1 MMAACILCG
10 SCTNSQQ
17 PSHPSH
23 PTDTLTELVRSRAC
37 HGPIAWRALMAWDQ
51 PTVPVCRT
59 CFHQLRRI
67 KPRRKDKQPLPLD
80 AAVLQTVVP
89 GTMRQQDSRTRE
101 RICAALRSPGNA
113 YSRTFEALASLLEEE
128 EEGMA
133 LDQDQHR
140 EIKTEEQEEEE
151 GSSSSLVETPTANDE
166 GTTGSARPAPAAMMM
181 SGEETAAAS
190 AMMAM
195 AAQSPPPSAPPTPA
209 MPVATT
215 RGRMETWWHYNL
227 RTECFSHKAIARHV
241 RRCGL

>member
-133 LDQDQHR
+133 LDQEHHR

-209 MPVATT
+209 MPVTTT

>member
-133 LDQDQHR
+133 LDQEHHR
-140 EIKTEEQEEEE
+140 EIKTEEQEEE

-209 MPVATT
+209 MPVVTT

>member
-195 AAQSPPPSAPPTPA
+195 AAQSPPPSTPPTPA

>member
-10 SCTNSQQ
+10 NCTNSQQ
-17 PSHPSH
+17 QRHPSH

-101 RICAALRSPGNA
+101 RICTALRSPGNA

-128 EEGMA
+128 EGMA
-133 LDQDQHR
+133 QDHHR
-140 EIKTEEQEEEE
+140 EIKTEEEEE
-151 GSSSSLVETPTANDE
+151 GSSSSLVETPIASDE
-166 GTTGSARPAPAAMMM
+166 GMTGSARPASAAMTM

-195 AAQSPPPSAPPTPA
+195 AAQSPPPSSPPTPA
-209 MPVATT
+209 MPVATTAT
-215 RGRMETWWHYNL
+215 RGRMETWWHYNI

>member
-133 LDQDQHR
+133 LDQEHHR